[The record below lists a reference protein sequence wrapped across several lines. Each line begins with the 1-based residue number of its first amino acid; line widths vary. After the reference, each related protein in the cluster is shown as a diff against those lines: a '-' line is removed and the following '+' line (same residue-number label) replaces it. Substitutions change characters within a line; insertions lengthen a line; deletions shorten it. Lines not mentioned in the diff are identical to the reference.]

1 MQALI
6 LAGGQGTRL
15 RPLTV
20 NTPKPIVP
28 IGNQPF
34 LLRQIESLKAAD
46 VSDITLSLNYQPSAI
61 QQVLGDGSQFGVKL
75 RYLIEPAP
83 MGTAGAYKFADEY
96 LKTAT
101 IVLNG
106 DILTDLDLQTVVEQH
121 QNASATATI
130 VLTRVDNPAAYGLV
144 EIAADNQVLR
154 FLEKPNSAEIADLK
168 IDTINA
174 GIYILEPECCNT
186 FRKTKIIRLNINCFR
201 ICSSAKKRF
210 MRL

>member
-46 VSDITLSLNYQPSAI
+46 VADITLSLNYQPSAI
-61 QQVLGDGSQFGVKL
+61 QQVLGDGAAFGVKL

-106 DILTDLDLQTVVEQH
+106 DILTDLDLRAVVGQH
-121 QNASATATI
+121 QKTRAAATI
-130 VLTRVDNPAAYGLV
+130 VSGRATSQPG
-144 EIAADNQVLR
+144 
-154 FLEKPNSAEIADLK
+154 
-168 IDTINA
+168 
-174 GIYILEPECCNT
+174 
-186 FRKTKIIRLNINCFR
+186 
-201 ICSSAKKRF
+201 
-210 MRL
+210 